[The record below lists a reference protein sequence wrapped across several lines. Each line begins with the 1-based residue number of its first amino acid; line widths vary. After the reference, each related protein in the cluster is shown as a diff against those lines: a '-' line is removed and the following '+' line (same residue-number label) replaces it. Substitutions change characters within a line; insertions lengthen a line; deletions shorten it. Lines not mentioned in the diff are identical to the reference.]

1 MGVIIDL
8 SISQAERRPDVSRRK
23 TRGDSAKILV
33 FTGVRY
39 EEKKQDN
46 KQLIADQSRSG
57 KL

>member
-8 SISQAERRPDVSRRK
+8 STRLAEQKPDMYRRIAK
-23 TRGDSAKILV
+23 CDSAKILV

-39 EEKKQDN
+39 EEKKQEK